1 VTKLA
6 TNNDARRFIS
16 ETIKEHSIVLFMKG
30 SPARP
35 QCGFSAA
42 TVDVLR
48 TYDVPFHAVD
58 VLPEPRLREEIKAFA
73 DWPTIPQ
80 LYVDGAFIGGCDIVR
95 EMHASGELRQLIA
108 ALGTDIKTAQPK

>member
-1 VTKLA
+1 VTDPA
-6 TNNDARRFIS
+6 SRNDARRFIS
-16 ETIKEHSIVLFMKG
+16 EMIKVHPIVLFMKG

-48 TYDVPFHAVD
+48 TYNVPFHAVD
-58 VLPEPRLREEIKAFA
+58 VLPEPMLREEIKAFA

-80 LYVDGAFIGGCDIVR
+80 LYVDGTFIGGYDIVR
-95 EMHASGELRQLIA
+95 EMHATGELRQLMA
-108 ALGTDIKTAQPK
+108 ALGTEIKTA